1 MSAVGPIP
9 LRRPTILTG
18 RNDSGKTATLDA
30 LAFLLGDRLINE
42 ADFYSSD
49 SDTPGSPII
58 VSAETLLDEADRV
71 ATGLPDIL
79 GIRRTL
85 TRGSAH
91 ARYEVQRL
99 VPEDVRL
106 RGLEYLSLTQL
117 KETAAVMAVKP
128 DGYRQG
134 QLHSRTSI
142 SGGRSADIHGLGPGR
157 R

>member
-1 MSAVGPIP
+1 M
-9 LRRPTILTG
+9 
-18 RNDSGKTATLDA
+18 TAEDVTLDA

-71 ATGLPDIL
+71 AQGCPIL

-85 TRGSAH
+85 TRGSVH
-91 ARYEVQRL
+91 ARYEFQRL

-106 RGLEYLSLTQL
+106 
-117 KETAAVMAVKP
+117 AA
-128 DGYRQG
+128 
-134 QLHSRTSI
+134 
-142 SGGRSADIHGLGPGR
+142 
-157 R
+157 